1 MSPVFLKKNKLL
13 HNKAVSKPGLL
24 SDYIVNSIDSR
35 IANKDPAITKP
46 IFSTIDHNTS
56 TYIRNTSNWAYDID
70 LTCVSVWNTTGIG
83 TMAGTVIS
91 PRHILMAAHF
101 QINTGATLR
110 FVTNDNTVITRTLTN
125 KLTHPNYYPIYP
137 DITIGLLDSDL
148 PSSIKPVKMFR
159 NSTWVSKTGP
169 TQNTN
174 VPIFLPVLCSD
185 YEKRAIIKEWTGQ
198 SQAAIPPNPVYPT
211 SMFWGPV
218 NPTRA
223 LFNENIIIGDSGSPI
238 FFIINGELA
247 LASVWTTSING
258 TWMANH
264 IDAINTMMNTLG
276 GGYQVSLVNMDNFSN
291 I

>member
-1 MSPVFLKKNKLL
+1 MTTVFTRGNKLFKNKVLY
-13 HNKAVSKPGLL
+13 KTVLL
-24 SDYIVNSIDSR
+24 SSYIVNAIDSR
-35 IANKDPAITKP
+35 ISGKDPAITKP
-46 IFSTIDHNTS
+46 IFSTLDHATG
-56 TYIRNTSNWAYDID
+56 TYVRNINNWAYDID
-70 LTCVSVWNTTGIG
+70 TTCISVWNTTGAG

-110 FVTNDNTVITRTLTN
+110 FVTNDNTVITRTLTS
-125 KLTHPNYYPIYP
+125 KLTHPDYYPIYP

-159 NSTWVSKTGP
+159 NSTWISKTGP
-169 TQNTN
+169 LQNAN
-174 VPIFLPVLCSD
+174 VPIFLPTLCLD

-198 SQAAIPPNPVYPT
+198 SQAAIPPNPVFPT

-247 LASVWTTSING
+247 LASVWTTTING

-264 IDAINTMMNTLG
+264 IDSINTMMSSLG
-276 GGYQVSLVNMDNFSN
+276 GGYQVSLINMDNFSN